1 MIKDID
7 KQIAAWH
14 ENNEPAKIIELLESL
29 PQPALTHERMGWLA
43 RAYNNLPGEEYKP
56 EYYET
61 AIRVL

>member
-29 PQPALTHERMGWLA
+29 P
-43 RAYNNLPGEEYKP
+43 
-56 EYYET
+56 
-61 AIRVL
+61 